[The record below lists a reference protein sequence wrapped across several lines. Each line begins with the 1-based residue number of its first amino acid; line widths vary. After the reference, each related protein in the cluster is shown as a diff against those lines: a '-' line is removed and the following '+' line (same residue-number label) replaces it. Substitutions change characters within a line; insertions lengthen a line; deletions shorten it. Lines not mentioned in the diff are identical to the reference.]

1 MILRF
6 SIDGGP
12 ALLLDD
18 EMTDT
23 RMTPEVVED
32 YMRRLREQG
41 LAAYRDIVSLGLAL
55 DTISPDDE

>member
-6 SIDGGP
+6 SIEGGP
-12 ALLLDD
+12 CALLDD

-32 YMRRLREQG
+32 YTRRLREQVV
-41 LAAYRDIVSLGLAL
+41 LAYQEVVAYDKAL
-55 DTISPDDE
+55 YPDPDE